1 MRSSPSTYEVITCSS
16 RQLTRRAFL
25 GSCRF
30 VPSEGRGGRNDE
42 GGHPKGP
49 PRLLTRQEE
58 SSGVAPLVQDSHFP
72 HDRWTGDRGSNAPQ
86 LPNARTATGWG
97 PLLQGAGPRSAVAG
111 RRPHGAG
118 PRPTLPL
125 MTRRPRAQM
134 MSAPR
139 TLSRGKLFPD

>member
-72 HDRWTGDRGSNAPQ
+72 HDRWTGDRGRLLPEEATRHSFPMREQQQAGAHCSKERAHDQPSRVDGPTGRAPDQ
-86 LPNARTATGWG
+86 HFL
-97 PLLQGAGPRSAVAG
+97 
-111 RRPHGAG
+111 
-118 PRPTLPL
+118 
-125 MTRRPRAQM
+125 
-134 MSAPR
+134 
-139 TLSRGKLFPD
+139 